1 LAYKG
6 IEFNIIQDIK
16 PGVWKWSVS
25 TSAGESKNGQSKT
38 KPNAVIAAWQ
48 AIDKVLA
55 PKKMH
60 FAAMARAR
68 P

>member
-1 LAYKG
+1 MIYKG
-6 IEFNIIQDIK
+6 IEFNIIQDIE

-25 TSAGESKNGQSKT
+25 TSQEAKNGQSKT

-48 AIDKVLA
+48 AIDIILA
-55 PKKMH
+55 PKKIQSPR
-60 FAAMARAR
+60 FGR

>member
-1 LAYKG
+1 LVYKG
-6 IEFNIIQDIK
+6 IEFNIIQGIE

-25 TSAGESKNGQSKT
+25 TSGSEAKNGQSKT

-48 AIDKVLA
+48 AIDKALA
-55 PKKMH
+55 PKKVH
-60 FAAMARAR
+60 VIPIAR